1 MADKCNNDL
10 LEFFRKNLHEYEQ
23 GNATP
28 IVKGRLRAHIQFW
41 LDIGSL
47 E

>member
-10 LEFFRKNLHEYEQ
+10 FEFFGQNLHEYEQ

-28 IVKGRLRAHIQFW
+28 IAKGRLRSHIQFW
-41 LDIGSL
+41 KDIGAP